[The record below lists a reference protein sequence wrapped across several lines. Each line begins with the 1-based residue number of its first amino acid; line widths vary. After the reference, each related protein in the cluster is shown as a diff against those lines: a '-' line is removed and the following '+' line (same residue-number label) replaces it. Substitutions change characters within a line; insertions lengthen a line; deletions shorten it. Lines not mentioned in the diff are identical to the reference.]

1 MLLFFI
7 LMIYWAFWK
16 LSISNRFECAKSQFW
31 TQSLVR
37 AITCLLL
44 LGYLRWIAEIFI
56 VIMSLQLKQS
66 PSIPTLL
73 GIAILENLFYFFR
86 TLLELFSQFSFSYVS
101 LEFIYMC
108 MLFFLLRI
116 QLHSCMRK
124 EIQIWTARTDLS
136 IGFCF
141 GGWGSSKYGMRLVRA
156 KQIRTACCWNWRKSV
171 WMYTGGKL
179 TKQAMPKHGFIRL
192 LQQKKLSLHP
202 SWPPLGNLIFRR
214 RSVFF

>member
-1 MLLFFI
+1 MHQISILNPKFGPCYYLSSPSGLFEVDCRDFYCYHVVAAETIPIHPHPSGHSNAWKLFF
-7 LMIYWAFWK
+7 F
-16 LSISNRFECAKSQFW
+16 
-31 TQSLVR
+31 
-37 AITCLLL
+37 
-44 LGYLRWIAEIFI
+44 
-56 VIMSLQLKQS
+56 
-66 PSIPTLL
+66 
-73 GIAILENLFYFFR
+73 FFR

-141 GGWGSSKYGMRLVRA
+141 GGRGSSKYGMRLVRA
-156 KQIRTACCWNWRKSV
+156 KQIRTACCWNWRRSV